1 MRDIL
6 PSAASRVADPAHKGH
21 KPMRDWSKPLD
32 QQRDITAPPVT
43 SYLGA
48 RPPEALASTYVA
60 PRSQVARET
69 ATWRAPA
76 AAPSSAGLSFKQLGA
91 ASAPPPPPDGTNRM
105 TRADDGAAR
114 ATFEHFDKN
123 RSGFLDYRE
132 LKNALI
138 YMRYDV
144 STQDAIELLRSYD
157 DRPDG
162 KLDLGEFSKLVADL
176 NRRVVRPPAPPP

>member
-1 MRDIL
+1 M
-6 PSAASRVADPAHKGH
+6 
-21 KPMRDWSKPLD
+21 
-32 QQRDITAPPVT
+32 
-43 SYLGA
+43 
-48 RPPEALASTYVA
+48 
-60 PRSQVARET
+60 
-69 ATWRAPA
+69 WRAPA
-76 AAPSSAGLSFKQLGA
+76 AAPSSAGLSFKQVGA
-91 ASAPPPPPDGTNRM
+91 ASAPAAAAGRYEPD
-105 TRADDGAAR
+105 DAR
-114 ATFEHFDKN
+114 GRRRRPATFEHFDKN

-176 NRRVVRPPAPPP
+176 NRRVVRPPAPPPTATGGADIYGSRSG